1 MTDHQLIIIG
11 GGQAGLATAYYLK
24 RAGIDFLIL
33 DAGEE
38 PGGAWRH
45 GWDSLRLFSPAAYS
59 SLPGW
64 QMPGGSDTEYPT
76 RDDVIDYLTRY
87 EARYAFPVTR
97 PVTVN
102 SVAKDDDGFVVSTD
116 ERKYRSRAVVS
127 ATGTWSAPFV
137 PDWPGLKRFRGD
149 QLHSAHY
156 REPTRFRDKN
166 VLVVG
171 GGNSGAQIFA
181 EVAQVASTRWVT
193 IDEPTFLPDDVD
205 GRVLFQRASARI
217 LGKDSVAFGGLGD
230 IVMVPP
236 VRAARDKGILGTVRP
251 FHSFA
256 EDGVVWPDGR
266 TTQID
271 AVIWCTGFRPA
282 LDHLRGLG
290 IVDADGK
297 VATHGQQSTAVPGL
311 WLMGYGNWTGAAS
324 ATIIGAG
331 RVAREASREIVTYLD
346 GP

>member
-1 MTDHQLIIIG
+1 MADREIIIIG

-33 DAGEE
+33 DAGKV

-64 QMPGGSDTEYPT
+64 QMPGGSGADYPS
-76 RDDVIDYLTRY
+76 RDDVVDYLARY

-97 PVTVN
+97 PETVR
-102 SVAKDDDGFVVSTD
+102 SVEKADDRFVIGTDGRQYSST
-116 ERKYRSRAVVS
+116 AVVS
-127 ATGTWSAPFV
+127 ATGTWSAPFI
-137 PDWPGLKRFRGD
+137 PDWPGLSGFKGE
-149 QLHSAHY
+149 QIHSAYY

-181 EVAQVASTRWVT
+181 EVEQAASARWVT

-205 GRVLFQRASARI
+205 GRVLFERASARV
-217 LGKDSVAFGGLGD
+217 LGKDSASYRGLGD

-236 VRAARDKGILGTVRP
+236 VRAARDRGALRTVRP
-251 FHSFA
+251 FQRFT
-256 EDGVVWPDGR
+256 EDGVIWPDGR
-266 TTQID
+266 ALQVD
-271 AVIWCTGFRPA
+271 AVIWCTGFRAA
-282 LDHLRGLG
+282 LDHLDGLG
-290 IVDADGK
+290 IVDADGT
-297 VATHGQQSTAVPGL
+297 VALNGQQSTRVPGL

-331 RVAREASREIVTYLD
+331 RVAREASREIVTYLG

>member
-11 GGQAGLATAYYLK
+11 GGQAALATAYYLK

-33 DAGEE
+33 DSGEE

-64 QMPGGSDTEYPT
+64 QMPGGSDDEYPA
-76 RDDVIDYLTRY
+76 RDDVIDYLKRY
-87 EARYAFPVTR
+87 EARYALPITR
-97 PVTVN
+97 PAAVRTVEREGN
-102 SVAKDDDGFVVSTD
+102 GFVVRTD
-116 ERKYRSRAVVS
+116 NRRYRSTAVVS

-137 PDWPGLKRFRGD
+137 PDWPDLSGFKGE
-149 QLHSAHY
+149 QLHSAQY

-171 GGNSGAQIFA
+171 GGNSGAQIFS
-181 EVAQVASTRWVT
+181 EVEQVASAQWVT
-193 IDEPTFLPDDVD
+193 ISEPTFLPDDVD

-217 LGKDSVAFGGLGD
+217 LGKDSASYGGFGD

-236 VRAARDKGILGTVRP
+236 VRDARDRGSLITVRP
-251 FHSFA
+251 FQSFA
-256 EDGVVWPDGR
+256 EDSVVWPDGR
-266 TTQID
+266 ATPVD

-290 IVDADGK
+290 IVEADGK
-297 VATHGQQSTAVPGL
+297 VALQGQQSTAMPGL
-311 WLMGYGNWTGAAS
+311 WLMGYGNWSGAAS

-331 RVAREASREIVTYLD
+331 RVAREASREIVAHLAIT
-346 GP
+346 

>member
-33 DAGEE
+33 DDGQG

-64 QMPGGSDTEYPT
+64 QMPGRSDPEYPS
-76 RDDVIDYLTRY
+76 RDDVIYYLARY
-87 EARYAFPVTR
+87 EARYSLPVVR
-97 PVTVN
+97 PVPVRSVVN
-102 SVAKDDDGFVVSTD
+102 AGDGFVIGTD
-116 ERKYRSRAVVS
+116 DRRYRSKAVVS
-127 ATGTWSAPFV
+127 ATGTWSAPFI
-137 PDWPGLKRFRGD
+137 PDYPGLADFRGE

-156 REPTRFRDKN
+156 RNPDRFREKS

-171 GGNSGAQIFA
+171 GGNSGAQIFS
-181 EVAQVASTRWVT
+181 EVTQVASAQWVT
-193 IDEPTFLPDDVD
+193 IREPIFLPDDVD

-217 LGKDSVAFGGLGD
+217 LGEDTAPHGGLGD

-236 VRAARDKGILGTVRP
+236 VRAARDRGVLHAVRP
-251 FHSFA
+251 FERFT
-256 EDGVVWPDGR
+256 EGGVQWSDGR
-266 TTQID
+266 TSRVD
-271 AVIWCTGFRPA
+271 VVIWCSGFKAA
-282 LDHLRGLG
+282 LSHLEALG
-290 IVDADGK
+290 IVGDDGR
-297 VATHGQQSTAVPGL
+297 VATSGQQSTAVPGL

-331 RVAREASREIVTYLD
+331 RVAREASREMVAHLAR
-346 GP
+346 